1 MAVRY
6 ETRYVDD
13 IDGAALDNDEVQSIA
28 FSFDGKDYSI
38 DLSAANAEA
47 FREAVSPFLNA
58 ATKVAPGNKRKT
70 ARKAASS
77 VSVGETRLIREWA
90 RNNGYT
96 VSDRGR
102 IPADVMEAY
111 AAAN

>member
-47 FREAVSPFLNA
+47 FREAISPFLNA
-58 ATKVAPGNKRKT
+58 ATKVAPGNKRRT

-77 VSVGETRLIREWA
+77 ASAGETRLIREWA

-102 IPADVMEAY
+102 IPADVMDAY

>member
-13 IDGAALDNDEVQSIA
+13 IDGAALENDEVQSNA

-47 FREAVSPFLNA
+47 FREAISPFLNA
-58 ATKVAPGNKRKT
+58 ATKVAPR
-70 ARKAASS
+70 
-77 VSVGETRLIREWA
+77 SVGPPTRPPPVLPLA
-90 RNNGYT
+90 RPG
-96 VSDRGR
+96 
-102 IPADVMEAY
+102 
-111 AAAN
+111 